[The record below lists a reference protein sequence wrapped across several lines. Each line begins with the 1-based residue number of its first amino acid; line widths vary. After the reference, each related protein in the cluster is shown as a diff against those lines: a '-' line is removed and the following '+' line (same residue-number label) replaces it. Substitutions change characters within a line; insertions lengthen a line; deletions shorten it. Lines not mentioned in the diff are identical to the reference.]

1 MDKTIC
7 DDCEKEAAKQ
17 VKHGY
22 FCKDCAMRVLWQDSQ
37 RDEWGLGVQR
47 KPDPSMS
54 LWGF

>member
-54 LWGF
+54 QWGF